1 MHAKQ
6 LIPVDWV
13 ARAMAETLV
22 LALHRWRKL
31 AILPAHIHP
40 VPDASAGC
48 SGWWSSHRDSSRLPG
63 AGGVHNIHG
72 GDVRRRF
79 LTSRWYDHSAH
90 PLMGCY
96 RTKKPCNCQVK
107 PFEEHSPPRRTNDGH
122 ARKLRTTW
130 LKRSGASRN
139 MKCAPPSSKI
149 SSWEPAICS

>member
-63 AGGVHNIHG
+63 AGGVHNIHS

-96 RTKKPCNCQVK
+96 RTKKPYNCRVK
-107 PFEEHSPPRRTNDGH
+107 PFE
-122 ARKLRTTW
+122 AL
-130 LKRSGASRN
+130 ASRA
-139 MKCAPPSSKI
+139 CSEGTGESLPPWI
-149 SSWEPAICS
+149 SFPFLSAIRVPNRDTA